1 MNARLFQGRIDV
13 QNLIRT
19 TCLGLLLALA
29 SGCASTNWNWF
40 KPNNNTGDTAKPGVS
55 PTVKGLVD
63 YLNENA
69 SRVRTLRVDDMSIDA
84 TMGSQS
90 IALQGVILAEK
101 PRNFRMKASFL
112 GKNEVDIGSNTGEF
126 WFWAMRNPE
135 PYQYF
140 CSYKDLNDGKVRA
153 MPLPIQPEWVMETL
167 GLGPYGAADRYK
179 LEPDGPNTLRLV
191 EKMTSPQGM
200 PVRKVIVMNRREVKA
215 PQPQV
220 TAFLLLDDRSGQEI
234 CSAHILSTK
243 VDRASGAILPH
254 KMDLRVPSQKMSMA
268 LKLDGLA
275 VNASIVNT
283 AFQRQMMTGV
293 DPFNLATQQVE
304 NGGAQRTQG
313 FNPK

>member
-1 MNARLFQGRIDV
+1 M
-13 QNLIRT
+13 QNLVRPV
-19 TCLGLLLALA
+19 CLGLLLALA

-40 KPNNNTGDTAKPGVS
+40 KPNPGGDTAKPGVS

-69 SRVRTLRVDDMSIDA
+69 SRVRSLRVDDMSIDA

-112 GKNEVDIGSNTGEF
+112 GKNEVDLGSNSGEF

-167 GLGPYGAADRYK
+167 GLGPYGPAERYK

-191 EKMTSPQGM
+191 EKITSPQGM

-215 PQPQV
+215 PQPQI

-293 DPFNLATQQVE
+293 EQFNLATQQVE
-304 NGGAQRTQG
+304 SGGAQRTQG
-313 FNPK
+313 FIPK